1 MLKSERREPRV
12 EKTEEFKAT
21 EQVLLQSERERERER
36 KKKFCV
42 LQSLKKDQS
51 VNRCVVSLLTYITS
65 AKGPSVKVFEGKI
78 NRFLRVPS

>member
-36 KKKFCV
+36 EKKKV
-42 LQSLKKDQS
+42 LCS
-51 VNRCVVSLLTYITS
+51 T
-65 AKGPSVKVFEGKI
+65 
-78 NRFLRVPS
+78 VP